1 MLLNVKQV
9 KDILCVPDSTAYK
22 IIRDLNA
29 ELKEQG
35 YIVLRGRV
43 EEKYL
48 KERFRLDDGRENK
61 CE

>member
-1 MLLNVKQV
+1 MLLNVAQV
-9 KDILCVPDSTAYK
+9 KDILCVPESTAYK

-35 YIVLRGRV
+35 FIVLRGRV

-48 KERFRLDDGRENK
+48 KERFRLDDGKGIK
-61 CE
+61 C

>member
-1 MLLNVKQV
+1 MLLNVTQV
-9 KDILCVPDSTAYK
+9 QELLSVPESTAYK

-48 KERFRLDDGRENK
+48 KERFRLDDGKEIE
-61 CE
+61 C

>member
-1 MLLNVKQV
+1 MLLNVTQV
-9 KDILCVPDSTAYK
+9 QELLSVPESTAYK

-29 ELKEQG
+29 ELKDQG

-48 KERFRLDDGRENK
+48 KERFRLDDRKDIK
-61 CE
+61 C

>member
-1 MLLNVKQV
+1 MLLNVTQV
-9 KDILCVPDSTAYK
+9 RELLSVPQSTAYK

-29 ELKEQG
+29 ELKDQG

-48 KERFRLDDGRENK
+48 KERFRLDDRKGIE
-61 CE
+61 C

>member
-1 MLLNVKQV
+1 MLLNVTQV
-9 KDILCVPDSTAYK
+9 QELLSVPESTAYK

-29 ELKEQG
+29 ELKDQG

-48 KERFRLDDGRENK
+48 KERFRLDDGKEIE
-61 CE
+61 C

>member
-1 MLLNVKQV
+1 MLWNVTQV
-9 KDILCVPDSTAYK
+9 RELLSVPQSTAYK

-29 ELKEQG
+29 ELKDQG

-48 KERFRLDDGRENK
+48 KERFRLDDRKGIE
-61 CE
+61 C

>member
-1 MLLNVKQV
+1 MLLNVEQV
-9 KDILCVPDSTAYK
+9 RELLSVPQSTAYK

-29 ELKEQG
+29 ELKDQG

-48 KERFRLDDGRENK
+48 KERFRLDDRKGIE
-61 CE
+61 C

>member
-1 MLLNVKQV
+1 MLLNVAQV
-9 KDILCVPDSTAYK
+9 QDLLSIPQSTAYK

-48 KERFRLDDGRENK
+48 KERFRLDDRKGIE
-61 CE
+61 C

>member
-1 MLLNVKQV
+1 MLLNVTQV
-9 KDILCVPDSTAYK
+9 RELLSVPQSTAYK

-48 KERFRLDDGRENK
+48 KERFRLDDRKDIE
-61 CE
+61 C

>member
-1 MLLNVKQV
+1 MLLNVTQV
-9 KDILCVPDSTAYK
+9 QDLLSIPQSTAYK

-35 YIVLRGRV
+35 YVVLRGRV

-48 KERFRLDDGRENK
+48 KERFRLDDRKGIE
-61 CE
+61 C

>member
-1 MLLNVKQV
+1 MLLNVTQV
-9 KDILCVPDSTAYK
+9 QELLSVPESTAYK

-48 KERFRLDDGRENK
+48 KERFRLDDGKGIE
-61 CE
+61 C

>member
-1 MLLNVKQV
+1 MLLNVAQV
-9 KDILCVPDSTAYK
+9 QDLLSVPESTAYK

-29 ELKEQG
+29 ELKDQG

-48 KERFRLDDGRENK
+48 KERFRLDGRKDIE
-61 CE
+61 C

>member
-1 MLLNVKQV
+1 MLLNVTQV
-9 KDILCVPDSTAYK
+9 QDLLSIPQSTAYK

-48 KERFRLDDGRENK
+48 KERFRLDDRKGIE
-61 CE
+61 C

>member
-1 MLLNVKQV
+1 MLLNVEQV
-9 KDILCVPDSTAYK
+9 QKLLSVPQSTAYK

-29 ELKEQG
+29 ELKEHG

-48 KERFRLDDGRENK
+48 KERFRLDDRKDIK
-61 CE
+61 C

>member
-1 MLLNVKQV
+1 MLLNVTQV
-9 KDILCVPDSTAYK
+9 QDLLSVPESTAYK

-29 ELKEQG
+29 ELKGQG

-48 KERFRLDDGRENK
+48 KERFRLDDRKGIE
-61 CE
+61 C

>member
-1 MLLNVKQV
+1 MLLNVAQV
-9 KDILCVPDSTAYK
+9 QDLLSIPQSTAYK

-29 ELKEQG
+29 ELKDQG

-48 KERFRLDDGRENK
+48 KERFRLDDRKDIE
-61 CE
+61 C

>member
-1 MLLNVKQV
+1 MLLNVTQV
-9 KDILCVPDSTAYK
+9 QELLSVPESTAYK

-29 ELKEQG
+29 ELKDQG

-48 KERFRLDDGRENK
+48 KERFRLDDRKEIK
-61 CE
+61 C

>member
-1 MLLNVKQV
+1 MLLNVTQV
-9 KDILCVPDSTAYK
+9 QELLSVPESTAYK

-29 ELKEQG
+29 ELKDQG

-48 KERFRLDDGRENK
+48 KERFRLDDRKDIE
-61 CE
+61 C

>member
-1 MLLNVKQV
+1 MLLNVTQV
-9 KDILCVPDSTAYK
+9 QELLSVPESTAYK

-48 KERFRLDDGRENK
+48 KERFRLDDRKDIK
-61 CE
+61 C